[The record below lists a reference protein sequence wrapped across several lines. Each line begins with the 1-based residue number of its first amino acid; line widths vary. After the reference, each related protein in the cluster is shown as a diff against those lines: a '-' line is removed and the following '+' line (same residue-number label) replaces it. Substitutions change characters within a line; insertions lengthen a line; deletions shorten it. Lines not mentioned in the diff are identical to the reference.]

1 MIPTK
6 GNIMNSTNSTLATM
20 SGFELNEVE
29 GSGIVA
35 WVGSEDSFHVPSA
48 QVAREGAEALIEAAS
63 ALEKSEME
71 AEGHMVFDLD
81 RGITRDPR
89 HGEFYLV
96 ETSKPGL
103 GVVTRSVHP
112 ISERMTVGEE
122 WDSNFNET
130 TKRRKQPAEF
140 SYRVV
145 AKVRLLA
152 EWSDLSGEKTLRYI
166 TV

>member
-1 MIPTK
+1 
-6 GNIMNSTNSTLATM
+6 MNNPNSTLATK

-48 QVAREGAEALIEAAS
+48 QVAREGAQALIEAAS
-63 ALEKSEME
+63 ALEKAELE
-71 AEGHMVFDLD
+71 AEGRVVFDLD
-81 RGITRDPR
+81 RGLARDPR
-89 HGEFYLV
+89 DGEFYLV

-103 GVVTRSVHP
+103 GVAKRSVHP
-112 ISERMTVGEE
+112 TSERMTVGEE
-122 WDSNFNET
+122 WDSNFNEP

-145 AKVRLLA
+145 AKVRFLA
-152 EWSDLSGEKTLRYI
+152 EWSDLSGTKTLRYV
-166 TV
+166 TA